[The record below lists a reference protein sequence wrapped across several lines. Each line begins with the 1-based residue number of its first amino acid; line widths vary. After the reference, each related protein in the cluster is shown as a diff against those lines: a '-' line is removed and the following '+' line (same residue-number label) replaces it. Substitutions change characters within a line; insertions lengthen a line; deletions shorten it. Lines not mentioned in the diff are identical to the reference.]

1 MGKEIEKGMSEGSCG
16 RKMKLFFLVPIEI
29 SPLNK
34 LATSENLEFLSFF
47 LFIQVKI
54 NAERSPNIFLS
65 YSSTSSPTAPGLS
78 SHTGGQCLTPGPWS
92 AGT

>member
-1 MGKEIEKGMSEGSCG
+1 MGKEIEKGMFEGSCG
-16 RKMKLFFLVPIEI
+16 RKMKLFLLVPIEI

-34 LATSENLEFLSFF
+34 LVTAENLEFLSFF

-65 YSSTSSPTAPGLS
+65 YPSTSSPAAPGLS
-78 SHTGGQCLTPGPWS
+78 SHIGGQCLTPGPWS